1 VVIFEVEQ
9 NAFPNIGRGHGI
21 ACGAN
26 VCSKFDKPVQYFIL
40 YPSTGLGSSATLTFP
55 SIATPPYSGDFTF
68 YTRTYIGASTAK
80 KGYFYVTITPE
91 PIVTKSFA
99 FHANETVTTLYP
111 NSNHFYTVSWT
122 TVNPLLTQGGNARM
136 SITLDNVFTFSSTYC
151 QVTTSVA
158 AYDGRGI
165 WCELTAGG
173 TTVSLKNLGDVPAGS
188 TFSVNLQLI
197 STSTA
202 ASVSPTVTIKTYYG
216 NNALVDQAV
225 NVPFATTPLS
235 NTNLTVFSSFSF
247 PSFSTSTRPITA
259 GYFGPLLLVIDP
271 VDTATVVNGSKF
283 IITLSPEFQPA
294 TNSLNLPISCI
305 LNLKRF
311 ACTYTINPFVVTITS
326 TNNSFTTG
334 QNTLNITTEYQNKNG
349 IYFPSSQGRYM
360 LQAEIRNASTD
371 ESLEKVQQYVDIVAP
386 DVGYF
391 NVTWAVRDI
400 GVYNIWTV

>member
-1 VVIFEVEQ
+1 
-9 NAFPNIGRGHGI
+9 
-21 ACGAN
+21 
-26 VCSKFDKPVQYFIL
+26 
-40 YPSTGLGSSATLTFP
+40 
-55 SIATPPYSGDFTF
+55 
-68 YTRTYIGASTAK
+68 
-80 KGYFYVTITPE
+80 
-91 PIVTKSFA
+91 
-99 FHANETVTTLYP
+99 
-111 NSNHFYTVSWT
+111 
-122 TVNPLLTQGGNARM
+122 
-136 SITLDNVFTFSSTYC
+136 
-151 QVTTSVA
+151 
-158 AYDGRGI
+158 
-165 WCELTAGG
+165 
-173 TTVSLKNLGDVPAGS
+173 
-188 TFSVNLQLI
+188 
-197 STSTA
+197 
-202 ASVSPTVTIKTYYG
+202 
-216 NNALVDQAV
+216 
-225 NVPFATTPLS
+225 LS